1 MAENAKW
8 KQKLKEV
15 APKAPVDMLT
25 LDRVA
30 VHKKEARIV
39 VSLLSTGVLTRAQYA
54 AVKMGLMAMFGK
66 KSGVQVDLAVSCP
79 KLADDFMADPEKNAG
94 FYSFAE
100 LCIRRQLISALKGAS
115 RLKHSPLNTYVSLNK
130 PVQEDSERTLM
141 DVLGGSRLD
150 DPETL
155 LISREEYTVITG
167 KIERV
172 LSDFEKQV
180 LEAYLSGYSYRD
192 IAKQTGAQP
201 KSVDNALQRIKK
213 KLERALGRSR

>member
-1 MAENAKW
+1 MGAETEDLI
-8 KQKLKEV
+8 QE
-15 APKAPVDMLT
+15 
-25 LDRVA
+25 
-30 VHKKEARIV
+30 
-39 VSLLSTGVLTRAQYA
+39 G
-54 AVKMGLMAMFGK
+54 MFGLFK
-66 KSGVQVDLAVSCP
+66 AVR
-79 KLADDFMADPEKNAG
+79 DYDPEKNAG

-115 RLKHSPLNTYVSLNK
+115 RLKHGPLNTYVSLNK

>member
-1 MAENAKW
+1 MA
-8 KQKLKEV
+8 
-15 APKAPVDMLT
+15 
-25 LDRVA
+25 
-30 VHKKEARIV
+30 
-39 VSLLSTGVLTRAQYA
+39 
-54 AVKMGLMAMFGK
+54 
-66 KSGVQVDLAVSCP
+66 
-79 KLADDFMADPEKNAG
+79 KLAGSMKKYEEYQDEELIRRLRDGDGSVMDYLMEKYKDLVRRKARLMYLPGADQEDLIQEGMIGLFKAVRDYDPEKNAG

-115 RLKHSPLNTYVSLNK
+115 RLKHGPLNTYVSLNK

>member
-1 MAENAKW
+1 MPENAEW

-79 KLADDFMADPEKNAG
+79 KLADDFMADPEK
-94 FYSFAE
+94 
-100 LCIRRQLISALKGAS
+100 
-115 RLKHSPLNTYVSLNK
+115 
-130 PVQEDSERTLM
+130 
-141 DVLGGSRLD
+141 
-150 DPETL
+150 
-155 LISREEYTVITG
+155 
-167 KIERV
+167 
-172 LSDFEKQV
+172 
-180 LEAYLSGYSYRD
+180 
-192 IAKQTGAQP
+192 
-201 KSVDNALQRIKK
+201 
-213 KLERALGRSR
+213 

>member
-1 MAENAKW
+1 MA
-8 KQKLKEV
+8 
-15 APKAPVDMLT
+15 
-25 LDRVA
+25 
-30 VHKKEARIV
+30 
-39 VSLLSTGVLTRAQYA
+39 
-54 AVKMGLMAMFGK
+54 
-66 KSGVQVDLAVSCP
+66 
-79 KLADDFMADPEKNAG
+79 KLAGSMKKYEECQDDELIRRLRDGDGSVMDYLMEKYKDLVRRKARLMYLPGADQEDLIQEGMIGLFKAVRDYDPEKNAG

>member
-1 MAENAKW
+1 MIEYAELEDSAL
-8 KQKLKEV
+8 QKLAADGDSYAEEELV
-15 APKAPVDMLT
+15 SRYMRLV
-25 LDRVA
+25 RIC
-30 VHKKEARIV
+30 ARPLFLAGGESEDLIQE
-39 VSLLSTGVLTRAQYA
+39 G
-54 AVKMGLMAMFGK
+54 MFGLFK
-66 KSGVQVDLAVSCP
+66 AVR
-79 KLADDFMADPEKNAG
+79 DYDPEKNAG

-115 RLKHSPLNTYVSLNK
+115 RLKHGPLNTYVSLNK

>member
-1 MAENAKW
+1 MEYLLEKY
-8 KQKLKEV
+8 KPLVRQK
-15 APKAPVDMLT
+15 
-25 LDRVA
+25 
-30 VHKKEARIV
+30 
-39 VSLLSTGVLTRAQYA
+39 TRKLFLIDGDKDDLIQE
-54 AVKMGLMAMFGK
+54 GMFGLFK
-66 KSGVQVDLAVSCP
+66 AVRYY
-79 KLADDFMADPEKNAG
+79 DPEKNAG